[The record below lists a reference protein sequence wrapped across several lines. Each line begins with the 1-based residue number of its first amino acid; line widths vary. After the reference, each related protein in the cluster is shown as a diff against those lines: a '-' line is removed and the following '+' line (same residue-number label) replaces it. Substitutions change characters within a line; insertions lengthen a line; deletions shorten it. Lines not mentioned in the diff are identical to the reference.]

1 VKAGQAKACPTNL
14 SVTNR
19 YTAALSEKRANRN
32 LGGNDQLDENAHL
45 ADLLKAGDV
54 IYDFESQPASN
65 G

>member
-14 SVTNR
+14 GVTNR
-19 YTAALSEKRANRN
+19 YTAALREKRANRN

-54 IYDFESQPASN
+54 IYDFESQPAIN

>member
-1 VKAGQAKACPTNL
+1 
-14 SVTNR
+14 VTNR